1 MIPVLLKDISPCASL
16 QEYVRK
22 YQVFRFLFDK
32 EIIPPAKFHA
42 PRPEHCITFYIR
54 DAQKFSH
61 ANAAAIFTYPQCVI
75 NGMYTVPIYRYG
87 GNDFL
92 AIKVVLQPSIL
103 YQLVKF
109 PLEELTNKF
118 INAEDVWGKE
128 IRSACSQLNELD
140 DLEEMLLVIEVF
152 FENLVK
158 KITKDSHP
166 IVKVTNYI
174 LNTQNGASL
183 DWLASQSCLSIRQFI
198 RKFEERIGISAK
210 KFERII
216 RFDKAYRM
224 KNSHPE
230 YNWQYIAIAC
240 DYHDYQHLVKDFKEF
255 TNFAPPSFY
264 ELEKKSPERS
274 FGLFYE
280 S

>member
-1 MIPVLLKDISPCASL
+1 MIPVILKDISPRASL

-22 YQVFRFLFDK
+22 YQIFRFLFNK

-42 PRPEHCITFYIR
+42 PRPEHCITFYIK
-54 DAQKFSH
+54 DAQKFSVF
-61 ANAAAIFTYPQCVI
+61 NSKTILTYPQCVI
-75 NGMYTVPIYRYG
+75 NGMYTVPILRYG
-87 GNDFL
+87 GNDFW

-103 YQLVKF
+103 YRLIKF
-109 PLEELTNKF
+109 PLGELTNKF

-128 IRSACSQLNELD
+128 VRSICEQLNELK
-140 DLEEMLLVIEVF
+140 DLDEMLMAIEMF

-158 KITKDSHP
+158 NITKHPHP
-166 IVKVTNYI
+166 IDKVTNYI
-174 LNTQNGASL
+174 LNIQNGASL
-183 DWLASQSCLSIRQFI
+183 DWLANQSCLSVRQFI

-210 KFERII
+210 KFEQII

-224 KNSHPE
+224 KNSHPN
-230 YNWQYIAIAC
+230 YDWLYIAIAC

-255 TNFAPPSFY
+255 TNLTPPSFY

-274 FGLFYE
+274 FGFYE